1 MPVKL
6 AEAAVSARPMILTLV
21 SRSYCHLCDEM
32 LAAVR
37 PLAAAADATVTVVDV
52 DADPTLEA
60 AYGDRVPVLFAGEP
74 GSGDEL
80 CHFRVDVRRVEA
92 ALGRTGRKR
101 G

>member
-1 MPVKL
+1 MSV
-6 AEAAVSARPMILTLV
+6 RHLTLL

-37 PLAAAADATVTVVDV
+37 PLAAAAGATVTVVDV
-52 DADPTLEA
+52 DANPALEA
-60 AYGDRVPVLFAGEP
+60 AYGDRVPVLLAGEP

-80 CHFRVDVRRVEA
+80 CHLRVDVRRVEA
-92 ALGRTGRKR
+92 ALGRTGRER